1 MKSMT
6 NIEER
11 RPKWIEWVAERF
23 SHEAE
28 TDSNGNFRNLLLEA
42 ARSELV
48 DQDALNIVYR
58 VLQVIDMRAR
68 DVMIPRSQLVVV
80 KANDPPVELLK
91 LVIDSGHSRFPV
103 VGDDLDE
110 VKGILHAKD
119 ILPWILLD
127 ENGLSSL
134 NIKDLMRPALF
145 CPESHRLVPLL
156 QTFRRDRSHMA
167 IVVDEFGHNSGVVT
181 IEDVLEQIVG
191 DIEDEHDTAD
201 ESYVSQLDE
210 WSFNVKA
217 SMPIDEFNEKF
228 NSSFS
233 EKGYDTIGGIVLK
246 ELGRFPT
253 NGESIK
259 INGLEFTVLNAD
271 SRRVELLHLR
281 CPIH

>member
-1 MKSMT
+1 MT

-23 SHEAE
+23 SNEA
-28 TDSNGNFRNLLLEA
+28 DADGNGNFRNLLLEA

-58 VLQVIDMRAR
+58 VLQMIDMRAR
-68 DVMIPRSQLVVV
+68 DIMIPRSQLVVV
-80 KANDPPVELLK
+80 QASDPPVELLK

-103 VGDDLDE
+103 VGDGLDE

-119 ILPWILLD
+119 ILPWTLSD

-134 NIKDLMRPALF
+134 DIKDLMRPALF

-191 DIEDEHDTAD
+191 DIEDEHDTAG

-210 WSFNVKA
+210 QSFNVKA
-217 SMPIDEFNEKF
+217 LMPIDEFNEKF
-228 NSSFS
+228 RSSFS
-233 EKGYDTIGGIVLK
+233 EKDYDTIGGIVLK
-246 ELGRFPT
+246 EFGHFPT
-253 NGESIK
+253 NGESIE
-259 INGLEFTVLNAD
+259 INGFAFTVLNVD

-281 CPIH
+281 CPAH

>member
-1 MKSMT
+1 MT
-6 NIEER
+6 NTEER

-23 SHEAE
+23 SNEA
-28 TDSNGNFRNLLLEA
+28 DADGNGNFRNLLLEA

-80 KANDPPVELLK
+80 KASDPPVELLK

-119 ILPWILLD
+119 ILPWTLSD

-134 NIKDLMRPALF
+134 DIKDLMRPALF

-210 WSFNVKA
+210 QSFNVKA

-228 NSSFS
+228 SSSFS
-233 EKGYDTIGGIVLK
+233 EKDYDTIGGIVLK
-246 ELGRFPT
+246 EFGHFPT
-253 NGESIK
+253 NGESTE
-259 INGLEFTVLNAD
+259 INGFEFTVLNAD

-281 CPIH
+281 CPTY